1 MTFDEWWIEYR
12 GFDDPY
18 GKDGMRDCWNAAMIS
33 CSRAMREK
41 CARHIEGMDDT
52 RGYGDAIR
60 EVTDVT
66 IEDLE

>member
-1 MTFDEWWIEYR
+1 MTFDEWWIDCR
-12 GFDDPY
+12 GFPDPY
-18 GKDGMRDCWNAAMIS
+18 DGAAREAWNAAMLY

-41 CARHIEGMDDT
+41 CARHIDGMDDT

-60 EVTDVT
+60 EVPDVT